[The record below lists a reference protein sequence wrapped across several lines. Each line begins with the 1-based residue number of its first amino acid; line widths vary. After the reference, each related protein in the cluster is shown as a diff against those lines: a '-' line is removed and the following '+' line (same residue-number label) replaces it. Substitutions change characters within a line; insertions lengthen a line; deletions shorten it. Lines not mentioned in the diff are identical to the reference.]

1 MGVSLIVIFLI
12 LTIGFQFSRGK
23 TAVVDSDK
31 NRKKY
36 IKIISFILILQS
48 GLRNVAVGSDTYI
61 YYTYF
66 EDIKKTS
73 WNAIFQNFID
83 VYQLGE
89 GKDAGYLLFQKIVQ
103 IFTSENQVFLLVIA
117 TLFFTALGNFIYKN
131 TTRLSDAIMAFIIYS
146 VLFYSF
152 FSITGHRQTIATAA
166 ALYGFEFIKKRKI
179 IPFAILLICA
189 ATIHKSVVL
198 FAPFYF
204 IAPIKKSK
212 QLNWVML
219 LLLPVFMV
227 NRNAISTY
235 FKVLGG
241 FEEYGINQEAGT
253 FTFTAMFLL
262 IAIVALKRSDFIL
275 KSNPNMVYAF
285 NAFALALL
293 FIPLTWVN
301 PSAMR
306 VVQYFSIFMLLLVPE
321 IIHSF
326 ALISAKLKRDITIVV
341 FIVLIALMVK
351 ANANA
356 APYGFFWQD
365 MHLQKEYYN

>member
-1 MGVSLIVIFLI
+1 MGISLIVIFLI
-12 LTIGFQFSRGK
+12 LVIGHAFSRGN
-23 TAVVDSDK
+23 TAYVNSEK

-36 IKIISFILILQS
+36 IKIISVILILQS
-48 GLRNVAVGSDTYI
+48 GLRNVAVGSDTYG
-61 YYTYF
+61 YYLSF
-66 EDIKKTS
+66 EAIKKTS
-73 WNAIFQNFID
+73 WDAVLQNFYT

-89 GKDAGYLLFQKIVQ
+89 GKDPGYPLFEKVIQL
-103 IFTSENQVFLLVIA
+103 FTNEYQVLLLVIA
-117 TLFFTALGNFIYKN
+117 VLFFAALGNFIYKN
-131 TTRLSDAIMAFIIYS
+131 TTRLSDAIMAFLIYS

-166 ALYGFEFIKKRKI
+166 ALLGFEFIKKRKLVA
-179 IPFAILLICA
+179 FAILLICA
-189 ATIHKSVVL
+189 ATIHKSVLL

-212 QLNWVML
+212 QLNWVIL

-227 NRNAISTY
+227 NRNAISSY

-241 FEEYGINQEAGT
+241 FEEYGINEQAGT

-262 IAIVALKRSDFIL
+262 ITIVALKRSDRIL

-326 ALISAKLKRDITIVV
+326 AAISVKFKKEITIAVIV
-341 FIVLIALMVK
+341 VLIALMIK

-356 APYGFFWQD
+356 APYGFFWEEMRLGD
-365 MHLQKEYYN
+365 NYF

>member
-12 LTIGFQFSRGK
+12 LVIGYRFSQGK
-23 TAVVDSDK
+23 AAFVNSDK

-36 IKIISFILILQS
+36 ITIISVFLILQS
-48 GLRNVAVGSDTYI
+48 GLRNVAVGSDTYG
-61 YYTYF
+61 YYLSF
-66 EDIKKTS
+66 KAIKKTS
-73 WNAIFQNFID
+73 WDSIFQNFYT

-89 GKDAGYLLFQKIVQ
+89 GKDPGYPLFEKVIQS
-103 IFTSENQVFLLVIA
+103 FTNEYQVLLLVIA
-117 TLFFTALGNFIYKN
+117 VLFFAALGNFIYKN
-131 TTRLSDAIMAFIIYS
+131 TTRLNDAIMAFIIYS

-179 IPFAILLICA
+179 IPFAILIICA

-212 QLNWVML
+212 QLNWVIL

-235 FKVLGG
+235 FKVMGG

-262 IAIVALKRSDFIL
+262 ITIVALKRSDRIL

-326 ALISAKLKRDITIVV
+326 ASISVKLKRDITIAVIV
-341 FIVLIALMVK
+341 VLIALMIK

-356 APYGFFWQD
+356 APYGFFWEE
-365 MHLQKEYYN
+365 MKLQRQYF